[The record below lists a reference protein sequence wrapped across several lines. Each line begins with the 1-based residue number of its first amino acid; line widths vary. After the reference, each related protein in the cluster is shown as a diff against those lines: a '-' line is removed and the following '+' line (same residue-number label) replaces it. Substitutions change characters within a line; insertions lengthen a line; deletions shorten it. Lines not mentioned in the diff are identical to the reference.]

1 MKTNKQIIIII
12 IIIIT
17 KKIKFIHPMQYGYST
32 SLISRNESIPFVLG
46 KTEGTSDWVK
56 NGNADMRRKGGN
68 KEMG

>member
-1 MKTNKQIIIII
+1 
-12 IIIIT
+12 
-17 KKIKFIHPMQYGYST
+17 MQYGYST